1 MKRKLPKLTRR
12 ELGILFAPFPI
23 LWLCLGLF
31 VNPAV
36 FKFWAAGQNIHA
48 LDAMLLASLPIT
60 FTLIYGFLIWI
71 VRAIES
77 PINIKS
83 VAFCSFVAVFI
94 GFIFCPIP

>member
-1 MKRKLPKLTRR
+1 MKRKLPPFTRR
-12 ELGILFAPFPI
+12 ELKLLFAPFPI

-36 FKFWAAGQNIHA
+36 FRFWVAGQNIHS

-60 FTLIYGFLIWI
+60 FTLFYGFLILF
-71 VRAIES
+71 VRAIER
-77 PINIKS
+77 PINMKS
-83 VAFCSFVAVFI
+83 VAICSFIAVFI

>member
-1 MKRKLPKLTRR
+1 MKRKLPPFTRR
-12 ELGILFAPFPI
+12 ELKLLLAPFPI

-36 FKFWAAGQNIHA
+36 FKFWVAGQNIHS

-60 FTLIYGFLIWI
+60 FTLIYLFLIWFM
-71 VRAIES
+71 RAIEC
-77 PINIKS
+77 PINLNS
-83 VAFCSFVAVFI
+83 VTICALLAAFV